1 MRIEKYWHIILLLAA
16 VIYSLILK
24 SNLFDAS
31 VLCSGA
37 LCVALAAKGNILNYI
52 IGMYNTLAYA
62 YIAFQ
67 EHLYGE
73 FSLYILFFVPTNI
86 IGFIMWKRNISGQ
99 VISSRSLTSGQRII
113 IFLIVIFGT
122 FIIAKI
128 LSYIPNQ
135 NNSYIDSYI
144 TVTSI
149 VATILMMKRYN
160 EQWILYILLN
170 RVCIVLWIIRCFE
183 GSQVA
188 LSMIAM
194 WVIFLINACFGYYM
208 WSTKLKKI

>member
-24 SNLFDAS
+24 SNLFDTS
-31 VLCSGA
+31 VLCSGV

-113 IFLIVIFGT
+113 TFLIVISGT
-122 FIIAKI
+122 VVIAKI

-170 RVCIVLWIIRCFE
+170 SVCIVLWIIRYFE
-183 GSQVA
+183 GSLAA